1 MFASYKRV
9 WVHHEGWR
17 VYWRHWFRGRR
28 RACIAI
34 VITRRELRYGQ
45 VVQRG
50 LLSCR
55 NVLCDGASVTKSDRR
70 QGGTAN
76 STYNVRSGVH
86 HGSNECDEESVYRMF
101 SRLYHGAIRDWSGIH
116 VVVVSLIGRARIQ
129 VACVVN
135 QYPHSDC
142 DELDIHAVIIGAQ
155 RGLRVSLRSKCSLE
169 SDNGRS
175 RTVAESWV
183 WERMVGYSSMVRR
196 SLVVAVG
203 VFHCHRTFEVHLL
216 PVAVTKLN

>member
-1 MFASYKRV
+1 MVPMNVMRNLCTECSRDYIMVPSEIGLEFMLSLSASL
-9 WVHHEGWR
+9 
-17 VYWRHWFRGRR
+17 
-28 RACIAI
+28 A
-34 VITRRELRYGQ
+34 
-45 VVQRG
+45 
-50 LLSCR
+50 
-55 NVLCDGASVTKSDRR
+55 
-70 QGGTAN
+70 
-76 STYNVRSGVH
+76 
-86 HGSNECDEESVYRMF
+86 
-101 SRLYHGAIRDWSGIH
+101 
-116 VVVVSLIGRARIQ
+116 RARIQ

-203 VFHCHRTFEVHLL
+203 VFHCRRTFEVHLL
-216 PVAVTKLN
+216 PVAVTELN